1 MKCVYNCNSNESK
14 CERSC
19 VNFFCK
25 FINRVV
31 IKLQNGKLFGA
42 TFVVTLTL
50 SIQSRM

>member
-1 MKCVYNCNSNESK
+1 MK
-14 CERSC
+14 
-19 VNFFCK
+19 VNVKEAVLTFFCK